1 MNTKK
6 RWGLVA
12 LAGILPMALAGTALA
27 DPPFQAEEL
36 DTRLSYD
43 YDSTSH
49 VLFVALNPEEPTE
62 GAEPTSCSL
71 EEAGALQITVDET
84 TGAVTGGPTGCSG
97 IFVEGPQGQ
106 VNHGTFVSNWVHW
119 LKDNA
124 FTTFGY
130 EGPRGQLVRLI
141 ARSDLGKGDEQVLTP
156 EVEEEAEIEAQET
169 GEIAADSDEDEHG
182 PPAHAKN
189 KKTKKAK
196 GGRGRGR

>member
-1 MNTKK
+1 MNTK

-12 LAGILPMALAGTALA
+12 LMGILPMALVGTALA

-43 YDSTSH
+43 YDSAGH

-62 GAEPTSCSL
+62 GVEPTSCSL
-71 EEAGALQITVDET
+71 EEAEALQITVDET
-84 TGAVTGGPTGCSG
+84 TGVVTGGPTGCSG

-130 EGPRGQLVRLI
+130 EGPKGQLVRLI
-141 ARSDLGKGDEQVLTP
+141 ARRDLGKGDDQVLTSQAQ
-156 EVEEEAEIEAQET
+156 EEAEIEA
-169 GEIAADSDEDEHG
+169 DHDEEEDHG

>member
-1 MNTKK
+1 MNAM

-12 LAGILPMALAGTALA
+12 LMGILPMALVGTALA

-43 YDSTSH
+43 YDPANH
-49 VLFVALNPEEPTE
+49 VLFVALNPEELDA
-62 GAEPTSCSL
+62 GVEPTSCSL

-97 IFVEGPQGQ
+97 IFVEGPQGH
-106 VNHGTFVSNWVHW
+106 VNHGTLVSNWVHW

-130 EGPRGQLVRLI
+130 EGPKGQLVRLI
-141 ARSDLGKGDEQVLTP
+141 AQSDLGKGDDQLLTP
-156 EVEEEAEIEAQET
+156 EAQEEAEIEADPD
-169 GEIAADSDEDEHG
+169 GEDEHG
-182 PPAHAKN
+182 PPAHAK
-189 KKTKKAK
+189 KAKKAKK
-196 GGRGRGR
+196 GGRGRG

>member
-1 MNTKK
+1 MNTKE

-12 LAGILPMALAGTALA
+12 LTAILPMALVGTALA

-43 YDSTSH
+43 YDPDNH
-49 VLFVALNPEEPTE
+49 VLFVALNPEELEE

-71 EEAGALQITVDET
+71 EEAGALQISVDET

-124 FTTFGY
+124 FTTFQY

-141 ARSDLGKGDEQVLTP
+141 AQSDLGKGEDQVLTSDAQ
-156 EVEEEAEIEAQET
+156 EEAEVQAEQPE
-169 GEIAADSDEDEHG
+169 EQDDHG

>member
-1 MNTKK
+1 MNTK
-6 RWGLVA
+6 RWRLVA
-12 LAGILPMALAGTALA
+12 LLGILPMALVGTALA

-43 YDSTSH
+43 YDPANH
-49 VLFVALNPEEPTE
+49 VLFVTLNPEEQDE
-62 GAEPTSCSL
+62 GVEPTSCSL
-71 EEAGALQITVDET
+71 EEAGELEIIVDET

-119 LKDNA
+119 LKENA

-141 ARSDLGKGDEQVLTP
+141 AQSALGKGDDQVLTS
-156 EVEEEAEIEAQET
+156 EAQEEAEIEA
-169 GEIAADSDEDEHG
+169 DSDGEDDHG

-189 KKTKKAK
+189 KKAKKAK
-196 GGRGRGR
+196 GGRGRG